1 MSKITH
7 SPYGTL
13 PDGTTIEQ
21 FSLMN
26 ARGTCVRILTYGGIV
41 TALETADRAG
51 RRANIVLG
59 CADLDG
65 YRAASG
71 RFGAVI
77 GRYAN
82 RIAGGRFTLDDVAVQ
97 LDCND
102 PPNSLHG
109 GSAAFDR
116 VVWRAVA
123 ADTPNGAWLA
133 LRHVSPHGAGGFP
146 GTLEVEARYS
156 LDADDALRIDY
167 EAETDRPTVVNLTH
181 HGYFNLAGEGA
192 GDVCD
197 HELAIHADAFTPV
210 DATLIPTGELR
221 PVDATPFDFRLPA
234 PIGPRLGAADEQIR
248 IGRGF
253 DHNFVLHRSAA
264 PHAPRLAARVCEPT
278 SGRVMEVLT
287 TEPGMQLYT
296 ANGLNGSVRGPGG
309 RPYGRAAGLC
319 LETQH
324 FPDSPNQPG
333 FPSTVLRPG
342 ERFRSTTI
350 YRFSVDG

>member
-1 MSKITH
+1 MSKIAH
-7 SPYGTL
+7 APYGTL
-13 PDGTTIEQ
+13 PDGTTVEQ

-26 ARGTCVRILTYGGIV
+26 AHGTCVRVLTYGGIV
-41 TALETADRAG
+41 TALETADRTG

-71 RFGAVI
+71 RFGAII

-82 RIAGGRFTLDDVAVQ
+82 RIAQARFTLDDVAVE
-97 LDCND
+97 LDRND

-109 GSAAFDR
+109 GTAAFDR
-116 VVWRAVA
+116 VVWHAVA

-146 GTLEVEARYS
+146 GTLEVEVRYS
-156 LDADDALRIDY
+156 LGADDALRIDY
-167 EAETDRPTVVNLTH
+167 EAETDRSTVVNLTH
-181 HGYFNLAGEGA
+181 HGYFNLAGEGT
-192 GDVCD
+192 GDVYG
-197 HELAIHADAFTPV
+197 HELTILADAFTPV

-221 PVDATPFDFRLPA
+221 PVDDTPFDFRAPA
-234 PIGPRLGAADEQIR
+234 PIGARLAAADEQIR
-248 IGRGF
+248 IARGF
-253 DHNFVLHRSAA
+253 DHNFVLRPAG
-264 PHAPRLAARVCEPT
+264 PPAPRLAARVREPA
-278 SGRVMEVLT
+278 SGRVMDVLT

-296 ANGLNGSVRGPGG
+296 ANALNGALRGSGG
-309 RPYGRAAGLC
+309 RPYGRGAGLC

-342 ERFRSTTI
+342 ERFRSTTVF
-350 YRFSVDG
+350 RFSVDG